1 MNAFWG
7 SFRKGI
13 LCLIVVIGLVASGC
27 ATTSQGKQEQAAGAL
42 GGAALGALL
51 GFAAGGTDGAI
62 IGAAA
67 GAVAGF
73 AAVTLAQYHSAQ
85 VRSASEDQKIYGL
98 TKVTDTPVVKIR
110 QAMCSPERIS
120 PGQEVQIVTDYSVC
134 LPPSTSQVSVQEQWI
149 LKKDGQQLHVIG
161 SQAEQRATGGYKAG
175 GAVTMP
181 AKLKPGTYVIE
192 HKVQAGTSYDVTPS
206 VFYVN

>member
-1 MNAFWG
+1 MNTFL
-7 SFRKGI
+7 SYFRNSI
-13 LCLIVVIGLVASGC
+13 VCLIIVIGLVASGC
-27 ATTSQGKQEQAAGAL
+27 ATTSQGQQEQAAGAL

-62 IGAAA
+62 IGAAT

-98 TKVTDTPVVKIR
+98 TNVTDTPVVKIR
-110 QAMCSPERIS
+110 QATCSPEQIS
-120 PGQEVQIVTDYSVC
+120 PGQEVQIVTDYSVS
-134 LPPSTSQVSVQEQWI
+134 LPRATKQVDVQEQWV
-149 LKKDGQQLHVIG
+149 LKKDGRQLQMIG
-161 SQAEQRATGGYKAG
+161 SQTEQRTAGGYKAG
-175 GAVTMP
+175 GAVQLP

-192 HKVQAGTSYDVTPS
+192 HKVQTATSYDVTQS
-206 VFYVN
+206 VFYIN